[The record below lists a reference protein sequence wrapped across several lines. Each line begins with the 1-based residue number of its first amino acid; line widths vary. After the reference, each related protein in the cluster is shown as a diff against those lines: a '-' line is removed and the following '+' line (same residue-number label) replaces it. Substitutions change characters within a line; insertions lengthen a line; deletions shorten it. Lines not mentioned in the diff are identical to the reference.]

1 VAPSRPGAVAGAVG
15 ESGSLDSARAGVR
28 VEPGSPVYHG
38 LKRKNARQRRL
49 ISTFIRHQ
57 KQLARPFEQRL
68 LREFNR
74 LGERASV
81 AYLNGA
87 KGAKGIEKG
96 AADDERIAGRIT
108 REVRAHLFNQQVLK
122 PAFQSHYEKVA
133 EDTLT
138 LVNEAMGF
146 GVELADLPMRQIL
159 ATGGTRAGLVD
170 VAQGTRNAI
179 FRAITAG
186 RARGDGPAA
195 VARSIRELVP
205 AGRYVNAG
213 AQYRARLIAVT
224 ETKYAQNVSAMETY
238 RASGTVTALLA
249 FDAQGAGETDDECI
263 ERDGQTFSFDDADV
277 ELASEHP
284 GGTLSFAPVVEGV
297 R

>member
-1 VAPSRPGAVAGAVG
+1 MVATSRPGAVAGAVG
-15 ESGSLDSARAGVR
+15 ESGSLGPARAGVR
-28 VEPGSPVYHG
+28 VEPGSSLYHG

-49 ISTFIRHQ
+49 ISAFIRHQ

-81 AYLNGA
+81 AYLSGA
-87 KGAKGIEKG
+87 KGV
-96 AADDERIAGRIT
+96 ADDERIAGRIT
-108 REVRAHLFNQQVLK
+108 REARAHLFNQRVLK

-224 ETKYAQNVSAMETY
+224 ETKYAQNVSAMQTY

-263 ERDGQTFSFDDADV
+263 ERDGNTYSFDDADV

-297 R
+297 S